1 MRTYLLPLTW
11 LVALS
16 LNGVS
21 ALAKPA
27 YPVVVE
33 LFTSQGCS
41 SCPPADEVLAQL
53 AQQPGVIALSRP
65 VTYWD
70 RLGWKD
76 SLARPQNTQL
86 QYDYASRMGKSGVY
100 TPQAV
105 INGRAE
111 LVGSHGAELR
121 GLIAKAQAD
130 APASQVEA
138 TRQADGRIKVRWQ
151 GVRPAK
157 LRLHL
162 LMVTPRV
169 SVSVG
174 RGENSGRQLV
184 YTNVV
189 GDDALVTAQFDA
201 GGEAYISVSRIVA
214 NTRYLLL
221 ADTGNATAI
230 VAASWVG

>member
-1 MRTYLLPLTW
+1 MRTYFLPLSLW
-11 LVALS
+11 VLLS
-16 LNGVS
+16 FSGVT

-41 SCPPADEVLAQL
+41 SCPPADEVLAKL
-53 AQQPGVIALSRP
+53 ALQPGVIALSRP

-105 INGRAE
+105 VNGRSE
-111 LVGSHGAELR
+111 LVGSHETELA
-121 GLIAKAQAD
+121 GLIAKAQTV
-130 APASQVEA
+130 APAFKVEA
-138 TRQADGRIKVRWQ
+138 ARQSDGRIIIRWQ
-151 GVRPAK
+151 GARPLK

-162 LMVTPRV
+162 LSVTPNV
-169 SVSVG
+169 SVQIG
-174 RGENSGRQLV
+174 RGENGGRQLT
-184 YTNVV
+184 YSNVV
-189 GDDALVTAQFDA
+189 RDDTLIAAQFDA
-201 GGEAYISVSRIVA
+201 NGVAYVSPPQIRA
-214 NTRYLLL
+214 NTRMLIM

-230 VAASWVG
+230 IAASWIS